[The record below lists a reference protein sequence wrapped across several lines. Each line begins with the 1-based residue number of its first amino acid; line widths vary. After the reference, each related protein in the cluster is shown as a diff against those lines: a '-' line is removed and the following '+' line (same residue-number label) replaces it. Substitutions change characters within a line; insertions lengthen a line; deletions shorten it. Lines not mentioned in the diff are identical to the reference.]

1 MNSDYMLCSGVRRAQ
16 FDLGGGITL
25 TCSDNMSKLGR
36 KRRVN
41 LTLRNCHGPGVCQC
55 VSLRA
60 GVSTP
65 GRGLSVFADRL
76 HLWVI
81 QPGTHKASVLNLSS
95 PDSLLTSV
103 SAGHHHHSLCIL

>member
-41 LTLRNCHGPGVCQC
+41 LTLRKLC
-55 VSLRA
+55 A
-60 GVSTP
+60 AT
-65 GRGLSVFADRL
+65 FTFL
-76 HLWVI
+76 HFI
-81 QPGTHKASVLNLSS
+81 F
-95 PDSLLTSV
+95 
-103 SAGHHHHSLCIL
+103 